1 MSTYETTI
9 ENVEDEL
16 EIEVDFD
23 FEPAEK
29 MTYYTPACDAQIT
42 INEVTVAGKEICLT
56 KDEEERM
63 VKEIMDY
70 IKFANEEND
79 NHRRNYRRW

>member
-23 FEPAEK
+23 FEPAER
-29 MTYYTPACDAQIT
+29 MTHDYPGSVAQVT
-42 INEVTVAGKEICLT
+42 INEVTAGGKEICLT
-56 KDEEERM
+56 KDEEERLIE
-63 VKEIMDY
+63 EIFDY
-70 IKFANEEND
+70 IKSANEEND
-79 NHRRNYRRW
+79 NYRRNFKW

>member
-1 MSTYETTI
+1 MSKYETTI
-9 ENVEDEL
+9 ENVDDEL

-23 FEPAEK
+23 FEPAER
-29 MTYYTPACDAQIT
+29 MTRDYPGCDAQVT
-42 INEVTVAGKEICLT
+42 INEVLAAGKEICLT

-63 VKEIMDY
+63 VEEIMDY

-79 NHRRNYRRW
+79 NYRRNYRS

>member
-1 MSTYETTI
+1 MSKYETTI

-23 FEPAEK
+23 FEPAER
-29 MTYYTPACDAQIT
+29 MTHDYPGCDAQVT

-56 KDEEERM
+56 KDEEERI
-63 VKEIMDY
+63 VEEIMDY
-70 IKFANEEND
+70 IEYANEEND
-79 NHRRNYRRW
+79 NYRRNYRR